1 MWKLSDSKIEM
12 TQKIKDFIQRY
23 ICFVSKTEVRFF
35 EFILHS
41 CCVDSKLLE
50 ELADYAA
57 FVGNHLIFEQMQHKS
72 KVLPLESLL
81 TQAIN
86 SDSPKSVNIVHK
98 MMIKNGTRWTIT
110 CDMIQ
115 TAQRRGVT
123 KIIETLTDVPY
134 DVDNEKSNVKLSILS
149 GEDKTIAGI

>member
-1 MWKLSDSKIEM
+1 MWILSDSKIEI

-57 FVGNHLIFEQMQHKS
+57 FVGNHLILEQMQHKFQ
-72 KVLPLESLL
+72 VLPLAYLL
-81 TQAIN
+81 SHAII
-86 SDSPKSVNIVHK
+86 SDSHESVAVIHE
-98 MMIKNGTRWTIT
+98 MLTKNGKN
-110 CDMIQ
+110 
-115 TAQRRGVT
+115 VT
-123 KIIETLTDVPY
+123 
-134 DVDNEKSNVKLSILS
+134 
-149 GEDKTIAGI
+149 